1 MFARFLLFIAIAF
14 SLAAGPA
21 HGRAA
26 CAERIVNACNCCAE
40 PAEASCCDIPQGP
53 LQQVPAVATSSVDTK
68 QAPAPTLILLGLQPQ
83 FAAEPPR
90 IHRPLAVRMPA
101 ILDRICVRLI

>member
-1 MFARFLLFIAIAF
+1 MFARLLLLIVIACG
-14 SLAAGPA
+14 LVAGSA

-26 CAERIVNACNCCAE
+26 CGEGIVKACHCCAE
-40 PAEASCCDIPQGP
+40 PAEASCCDIPEGP